1 MDVSAWNTVST
12 TSISTTGM
20 NSVQPPTL
28 ANRVIIAIIL
38 VTVSLTGIFGNSLV
52 IIAVIVSKKL
62 RTSTNIFVANLAI
75 ADLLTSLFLP
85 ILALSLIVN
94 EATPLPDA
102 LCGTA
107 MGFVQVSLGCSLYT
121 LASIAIN
128 RLLLI
133 TTSVSFYRLLFRRRF
148 MVIWIFVTWTVS
160 ASITCLPIILDRGE
174 LGFDSEYHICG
185 GVSEHRHSA
194 LYETIIVCGLYPLPL
209 TIIIVCYAWLFTH
222 IHRHN
227 RKVKRHAK
235 ANKPISTLS
244 GGVQN
249 NTQG

>member
-12 TSISTTGM
+12 TSISTTGID
-20 NSVQPPTL
+20 SVQPPTL

-38 VTVSLTGIFGNSLV
+38 FTVSLTGIFGNSLV

-85 ILALSLIVN
+85 ILALSLIVSD
-94 EATPLPDA
+94 ATPLPDQ

-148 MVIWIFVTWTVS
+148 MVIWIFITWTVS
-160 ASITCLPIILDRGE
+160 ASITCLPVILDRGE

-227 RKVKRHAK
+227 GKVKRHAK
-235 ANKPISTLS
+235 ANKPVSTLS